1 MMLQRLAASVELL
14 RTNGGYRRY
23 ALARI
28 SSTIGTTVAPL
39 GLAFAIIESG
49 GGAAALGLVL
59 MGGLLI
65 FLAVTPAAGVA
76 ADRLPRL
83 SIIVACQ
90 LVCGMSQLIAATLV
104 VTGTAS
110 VWSLAGLEMV
120 AGAAG
125 AFFQPA
131 VKGLVPQLVPPGPML
146 VQANALLQIANN
158 AVAII
163 GPGLAGLVIAL
174 SSPGMIL
181 AWDGITFLA
190 SAAVF
195 LTLRL
200 PPPLRQERRRFL
212 DDLIEGWSAF
222 KSRRWLWVLTVLS
235 ALTSACWAAGVS
247 VLGPIYAT
255 RYLDGAASWGLVT
268 SAIGI
273 GLACGSVT
281 SLLFPPARVGLLM
294 CAAPIPE
301 ALLMVSMAS
310 DAPLLALAGAG
321 VLTGAAGTL
330 QLITWTSYLQEAIPT
345 EQLSR
350 IMATNAMIGT
360 LLVPI
365 SYAVAGPLAEIVGVR
380 AVLGGCALI
389 ILGGAAV
396 AVCFRDIRQL
406 ITCRTREER

>member
-1 MMLQRLAASVELL
+1 MELL
-14 RTNGGYRRY
+14 RTNRDYRRY

-59 MGGLLI
+59 MGGLFVFI
-65 FLAVTPAAGVA
+65 AVTPAAGVL

-83 SIIVACQ
+83 SIIVTCQ
-90 LVCGMSQLIAATLV
+90 IVCGVCQLIAGFLV
-104 VTGTAS
+104 LGGAAS
-110 VWSLAGLEMV
+110 VWSLAGLEMLV
-120 AGAAG
+120 DAAG

-163 GPGLAGLVIAL
+163 GPGLAGLVIAF
-174 SSPGMIL
+174 SSPGVIL
-181 AWDGITFLA
+181 AWDGVTFLA

-200 PPPLRQERRRFL
+200 APSLQRERRRFL
-212 DDLIEGWSAF
+212 ADLAEGWTAF
-222 KSRRWLWVLTVLS
+222 QSRRWLWALTVLS
-235 ALTSACWAAGVS
+235 ALTSACWSAGVS

-255 RYLDGAASWGLVT
+255 RYLDGAVSWGLVT

-273 GLACGSVT
+273 GLACGSIT
-281 SLLFPPARVGLLM
+281 SILFPPARIGLLM
-294 CAAPIPE
+294 CVTPIPE
-301 ALLMVSMAS
+301 ALLMVGMATN
-310 DAPLLALAGAG
+310 APLLVLAGAG
-321 VLTGAAGTL
+321 ALTGAAGTL
-330 QLITWTSYLQEAIPT
+330 QLIAWASYLQEAIPT

-350 IMATNAMIGT
+350 IVATNALIAT
-360 LLVPI
+360 LLVPVA
-365 SYAVAGPLAEIVGVR
+365 YAVAGPAAELIGVR
-380 AVLGGCALI
+380 AVLGGCAVI
-389 ILGGAAV
+389 VLGGAAL
-396 AVCFRDIRQL
+396 AACSRDVRQL
-406 ITCRTREER
+406 VTSA